1 MLKNIYF
8 ITLLVLSFSAC
19 SETTVEPEIDFK
31 PPVYVEQMPPRE
43 EEKQFTSDG
52 SIFGQGENPL
62 FADHKAMHV
71 NDIVT
76 ITISE
81 ASSSSNQANKALSES
96 DVSTLGGLNLTT
108 NDPFVPNKY
117 KNILNTSV
125 GVNSNSAFQGQGS
138 YSKNA
143 TFTTT
148 ISARIIKV
156 LANGNYFVS
165 GRREI
170 LIDGQKQSIQVSG
183 VIRPYDIGQNN
194 QISSSQMSD
203 AKISYKSEGDI
214 ERSTKRGW
222 MSDIVHALWPF

>member
-1 MLKNIYF
+1 MRNIY
-8 ITLLVLSFSAC
+8 LLILLALSFTAC

-43 EEKQFTSDG
+43 EEKQFTSAG
-52 SIFGQGENPL
+52 SIFGQGDNPL

-81 ASSSSNQANKALSES
+81 TSSSSNQANKALSES
-96 DVSTLGGLNLTT
+96 DVSTLGGLGVTT
-108 NDPFVPNKY
+108 KDSFIPNKY

-125 GVNSNSAFQGQGS
+125 GVNSNSAFNGQGS

-165 GRREI
+165 GKREI

-183 VIRPYDIGQNN
+183 VIRPYDIGQDN
-194 QISSSQMSD
+194 QINSRQISD

-214 ERSTKRGW
+214 ERSVKRGW
-222 MSDIVHALWPF
+222 MSNIIHALWPF

>member
-1 MLKNIYF
+1 MLQIIYLSL
-8 ITLLVLSFSAC
+8 LLVLLFSGC
-19 SETTVEPEIDFK
+19 SETTLEPEIDFK

-43 EEKQFTSDG
+43 EEEQFSSAG
-52 SIFGQGENPL
+52 SIFGTGDNPL

-81 ASSSSNQANKALSES
+81 SSSSSSKANKALSES
-96 DVSTLGGLNLTT
+96 DVSTLAGLNINTT
-108 NDPFVPNKY
+108 DPFISNTT
-117 KNILNTSV
+117 KNVLNTSF
-125 GVNSNSAFQGQGS
+125 GTNSNSAFKGQGS

-143 TFTTT
+143 SFTTT

-170 LIDGQKQSIQVSG
+170 LIDGQKQIIQVSG
-183 VIRPYDIGQNN
+183 VIRPYDIGQDNR
-194 QISSSQMSD
+194 ISSAKMSD

-214 ERSTKRGW
+214 DRSVKRGW
-222 MSDIVHALWPF
+222 ASSFVHALWPF

>member
-1 MLKNIYF
+1 MLKNIYL
-8 ITLLVLSFSAC
+8 ITLLLLSFAGC

-43 EEKQFTSDG
+43 EEKQFTSGG

-81 ASSSSNQANKALSES
+81 TSSSSNQANKALSES
-96 DVSTLGGLNLTT
+96 DVSTLGGLGVTT
-108 NDPFVPNKY
+108 NDSFVPNKY

-125 GVNSNSAFQGQGS
+125 GVNSNSAFSGQGS

-165 GRREI
+165 GKREI

-222 MSDIVHALWPF
+222 MSNIVHALWPF

>member
-1 MLKNIYF
+1 MLKTIYLS
-8 ITLLVLSFSAC
+8 ILLLLSFSAC
-19 SETTVEPEIDFK
+19 SETTLEPEIDFK

-43 EEKQFTSDG
+43 EEQQFSSAG
-52 SIFGQGENPL
+52 SIFGQGDNPL

-81 ASSSSNQANKALSES
+81 TSSSSSKANKALSES
-96 DVSTLGGLNLTT
+96 DVSTLAGLNINST
-108 NDPFVPNKY
+108 DPFISNKY

-125 GVNSNSAFQGQGS
+125 GMNSNSAFKGQGS

-143 TFTTT
+143 SFTTT

-156 LANGNYFVS
+156 LANSNYFVS
-165 GRREI
+165 GKREI
-170 LIDGQKQSIQVSG
+170 LIDGQKQIIQVSG
-183 VIRPYDIGQNN
+183 VIRPYDISQDNKIN
-194 QISSSQMSD
+194 SSQMSD
-203 AKISYKSEGDI
+203 AKISYRSEGDI

-222 MSDIVHALWPF
+222 ASSFIHALWPF